1 MGSAALS
8 LGKEA
13 FRRKSA
19 IPICALALALCVFTD
34 ISNVVM
40 IVAGV
45 ILALSIRAVKKT
57 RGGQTAELSQTFYSV
72 YENRIYQLW
81 RNVDDPVIM
90 QEMKVNQWMT
100 AEDLTNLIAIAEMT
114 PGPLGINCATF
125 AGMQTAGVLGGI
137 AAVMGVLMPAYTLT
151 LGVAVCFAKFRGNDI
166 MSCMLNVIKPICIAM
181 ILAVILDL
189 MQENYF
195 PDARI
200 DWLGCGIGVV
210 MFYLILKKNWSV
222 PKVITLA
229 AVFGIVGYGVLG
241 IG

>member
-1 MGSAALS
+1 MIYLR
-8 LGKEA
+8 LFTA
-13 FRRKSA
+13 FMK
-19 IPICALALALCVFTD
+19 IGFT
-34 ISNVVM
+34 SFGGMSM
-40 IVAGV
+40 I
-45 ILALSIRAVKKT
+45 
-57 RGGQTAELSQTFYSV
+57 
-72 YENRIYQLW
+72 
-81 RNVDDPVIM
+81 PVIM

-125 AGMQTAGVLGGI
+125 AGMQTADVLGGI
-137 AAVMGVLMPAYTLT
+137 A
-151 LGVAVCFAKFRGNDI
+151 AVCFAKFRGNDI

-200 DWLGCGIGVV
+200 DWFGCGIGVV

-222 PKVITLA
+222 PKVIILA